1 MLNCADIDALVA
13 AIAAPMP
20 DPAFDLTGD
29 EMVDLADRDAWLA
42 AAGAANLASGNSYL
56 CVSPKIE
63 RPIAN
68 LADLQ
73 TTAESCRGRDPT
85 IVSLTIRHAAV
96 RELGCGL

>member
-56 CVSPKIE
+56 CVTKN
-63 RPIAN
+63 R
-68 LADLQ
+68 
-73 TTAESCRGRDPT
+73 TAY
-85 IVSLTIRHAAV
+85 
-96 RELGCGL
+96 RELGGFADNRRKLSRT